1 MSDSPR
7 QRTGVDDAVLRVTIE
22 LLSTMSFA
30 RLSMELVAKRAAV
43 GKPTVYRRWPSKA
56 ALVADA
62 VARFA
67 PTPHF
72 DPEGDAA
79 ESARRGLVS
88 FACAMVESGIAHV
101 LYSLLGEAMSD
112 ADLAET
118 LRARY
123 FRPRQ
128 QVIEAALRRC
138 VAAGALPP
146 DLDLSSAISL
156 LLGPLLHGWIVRG
169 TRLDERQMTEL
180 VTLVWAALATAAEV
194 GDAVGTDIS
203 GGQSSR

>member
-1 MSDSPR
+1 
-7 QRTGVDDAVLRVTIE
+7 VDDTVLQVTIE
-22 LLSTMSFA
+22 LLATMSFA

-67 PTPHF
+67 PNPHF
-72 DPEGDAA
+72 DPEGDTA

-88 FACAMVESGIAHV
+88 FAYAIAESGIAHV
-101 LYSLLGEAMSD
+101 LYSLLGEAMTD

-128 QVIEAALRRC
+128 QVIETALRRC
-138 VAAGALPP
+138 VAAGTLPA

-169 TRLDERQMTEL
+169 TQLDERQMTEL
-180 VTLVWAALATAAEV
+180 VTLGWAALANATAV

-203 GGQSSR
+203 GQSSL